1 VTPGDLT
8 RWQDGSVLVPG
19 ASRLRAGLLRGL
31 GHELATEMN
40 GGPCR
45 DQHGAPVRVRLE
57 NQLVFEMVK

>member
-1 VTPGDLT
+1 M
-8 RWQDGSVLVPG
+8 LVPG

-45 DQHGAPVRVRLE
+45 GQHGAPVRVRLE